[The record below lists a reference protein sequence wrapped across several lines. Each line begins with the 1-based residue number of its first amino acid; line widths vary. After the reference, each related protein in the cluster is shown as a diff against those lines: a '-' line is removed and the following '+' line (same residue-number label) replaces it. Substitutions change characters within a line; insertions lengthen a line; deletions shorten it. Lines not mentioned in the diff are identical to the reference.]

1 MDLVQAAVVGE
12 MMSFEVLPAM
22 GIKPELVVL
31 ASAACATA
39 SLAINLFGGVVRE
52 QKRAEAQLEVR
63 AGLVV
68 VSTWWRA

>member
-1 MDLVQAAVVGE
+1 

-31 ASAACATA
+31 ASAACATV

-63 AGLVV
+63 LASMGAWEGEWV
-68 VSTWWRA
+68 WGEAACAPPR